1 MAKAKANFKC
11 SECQGL
17 GYIET
22 KRNANESVVLKC
34 SRCNGKGVI
43 KVERPVLHESI
54 VSDDYRLTYH
64 KS

>member
-22 KRNANESVVLKC
+22 KRNANESVVMVKELSKL
-34 SRCNGKGVI
+34 SDLFYM
-43 KVERPVLHESI
+43 KVSLVMITVLLITRAEAWPLI
-54 VSDDYRLTYH
+54 
-64 KS
+64 

>member
-1 MAKAKANFKC
+1 MAKAKFKC

-22 KRNANESVVLKC
+22 RRNKNESVVLKC

-43 KVERPVLHESI
+43 KVERPILHESI
-54 VSDDYRLTYH
+54 VGDDYSLTYH
-64 KS
+64 ES

>member
-43 KVERPVLHESI
+43 KVERPILHESI
-54 VSDDYRLTYH
+54 VGDDYSLTYH
-64 KS
+64 ES